1 MPFLRPKKL
10 SNEKVSLEAVYKYT
24 LDMLEKKDMYYDV
37 IVLLEETFP
46 FRDKNLIDQML
57 EYFVFNNLDCIVA
70 AKKEFSWIWNNNNEK
85 KYERIDKGDIP
96 RKLKDFILIGVQ
108 GLGIITL
115 PKVIRSGSPL
125 SKNSSFYIVENK
137 LSHLEIRDNDDIHI
151 FKNLLN
157 DYYRQ

>member
-1 MPFLRPKKL
+1 M
-10 SNEKVSLEAVYKYT
+10 E
-24 LDMLEKKDMYYDV
+24 
-37 IVLLEETFP
+37 
-46 FRDKNLIDQML
+46 
-57 EYFVFNNLDCIVA
+57 
-70 AKKEFSWIWNNNNEK
+70 